1 MKKKLRSVLF
11 AALSFLAIA
20 YFYPGFKFDNPKVM
34 VLAAVGFS
42 VIYLFVRPIL
52 KIFSLPL
59 NLITFGLFSL
69 LINVILLYLL
79 SSLVPGFKIVPFQF
93 SGAEIAGF
101 SLPAFYL
108 NVFISAFV
116 ASVSLSF
123 LNSVLFWI
131 FS

>member
-11 AALSFLAIA
+11 AALSFLVLA

-34 VLAAVGFS
+34 ILAAVVFS
-42 VIYLFVRPIL
+42 FFYLFVRPIL

-79 SSLVPGFKIVPFQF
+79 SSVVAGFKIVPFHF

-101 SLPAFYL
+101 SLPSLYL
-108 NVFISAFV
+108 NAFISAFV
-116 ASVSLSF
+116 ASIALSS